1 MKEAFRK
8 HSLLWNSCVG
18 VSMDNTA
25 VDMDKRNSI
34 VSALLRRLLQ
44 CTLWAVHGTSPTTR
58 LLEQQLCLNQ

>member
-8 HSLLWNSCVG
+8 HSLPWNSCVG

-34 VSALLRRLLQ
+34 MS
-44 CTLWAVHGTSPTTR
+44 
-58 LLEQQLCLNQ
+58 